1 MNNQKQGKKEIKY
14 LIKQKDWPDNYN
26 TQLKTYLY
34 LQNTIELVNKYH
46 KSYNLNEPTRKK
58 PSTRKEPISP
68 RKYRRPQKK
77 KR

>member
-1 MNNQKQGKKEIKY
+1 M
-14 LIKQKDWPDNYN
+14 
-26 TQLKTYLY
+26 
-34 LQNTIELVNKYH
+34 ELVNKYYESH
-46 KSYNLNEPTRKK
+46 SLNEPTRKE

>member
-1 MNNQKQGKKEIKY
+1 M
-14 LIKQKDWPDNYN
+14 
-26 TQLKTYLY
+26 
-34 LQNTIELVNKYH
+34 ELVNKYY
-46 KSYNLNEPTRKK
+46 KSHSLNEPARKK